1 MEEENSMFLQF
12 FGDSPQF
19 RMIDFLLE
27 HRLEDFTKT
36 EIAAGAGIS
45 WASLFNH
52 WGTLAAHGIVKQT
65 RSVGRATLYQLD
77 ETNKIVKQLRA
88 IELALI
94 KEGAQVE
101 EERVELKA
109 KVSNKRQKN

>member
-1 MEEENSMFLQF
+1 MDEENSAFLQF
-12 FGDSPQF
+12 FGNSPQF

-27 HRLEDFTKT
+27 HRLADFTKT
-36 EIAAGAGIS
+36 ESASGAGIS

-52 WGTLAAHGIVKQT
+52 WDVLSAHGIVKPT

-77 ETNKIVKQLRA
+77 ESNRIVKQLRA

-94 KEGAQVE
+94 KEGVDVAE
-101 EERVELKA
+101 EQVELKA
-109 KVSNKRQKN
+109 KISNKSRKG